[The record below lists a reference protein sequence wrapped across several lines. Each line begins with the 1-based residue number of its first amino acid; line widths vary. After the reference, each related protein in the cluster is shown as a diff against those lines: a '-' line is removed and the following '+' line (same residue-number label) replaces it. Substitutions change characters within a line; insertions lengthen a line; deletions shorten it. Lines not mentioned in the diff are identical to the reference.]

1 MRSISIVGFTGDVL
15 VNGAL
20 TASWIGDDSIDDGRQ
35 GRRIRWGVTLEP
47 GDVGFAPEPGGL
59 ALGELP
65 VALGVQVDR
74 RFAGQL
80 AVDHGP
86 RLAIADRAEGGQ
98 PRVVALAQG
107 LRLVDEAGVELR
119 LRPQRDAMR
128 VDVRRGP
135 EADPGHR

>member
-59 ALGELP
+59 PLGELP
-65 VALGVQVDR
+65 IALDIQLDGLLS
-74 RFAGQL
+74 GQF

-86 RLAIADRAEGGQ
+86 RLAIADGAEGRQ
-98 PRVVALAQG
+98 TRVV
-107 LRLVDEAGVELR
+107 
-119 LRPQRDAMR
+119 
-128 VDVRRGP
+128 
-135 EADPGHR
+135 